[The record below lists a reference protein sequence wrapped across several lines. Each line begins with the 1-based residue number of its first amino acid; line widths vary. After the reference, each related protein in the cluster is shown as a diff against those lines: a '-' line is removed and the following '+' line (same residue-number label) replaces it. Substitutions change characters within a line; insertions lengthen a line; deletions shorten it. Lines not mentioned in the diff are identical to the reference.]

1 MRGAVEDAQSDR
13 LDAAAAA
20 AAAAGGAG
28 GGGRADA
35 DRRAADERN
44 R

>member
-1 MRGAVEDAQSDR
+1 MRGAVADAQSDR

-20 AAAAGGAG
+20 AGGV